1 MIVTCLSCD
10 HDEQHQE
17 VKQNEVCQE
26 KELSPWCSTQE
37 SGQNNAA
44 MGKDKE
50 DWANSFSTNTACNL
64 EVVVMVMAIKCNIF
78 STALPN
84 PRRYHA
90 AKVHPMERGTAVL
103 SNYSG
108 LLWIPDE
115 PLYPCA
121 GHVEVVN
128 CRR

>member
-64 EVVVMVMAIKCNIF
+64 EVDAIAFPQILHVILK
-78 STALPN
+78 L
-84 PRRYHA
+84 
-90 AKVHPMERGTAVL
+90 L
-103 SNYSG
+103 S
-108 LLWIPDE
+108 W
-115 PLYPCA
+115 
-121 GHVEVVN
+121 
-128 CRR
+128 